1 MIHVDDK
8 LLLVAKKMCS
18 PEVLKLY
25 EFEYRNP
32 QAVNFFNMIFGTID
46 APFESENWVLSM
58 FEGYFPKGFYIN
70 FLYACTERVL
80 GDEETYSRFIE
91 LTNPSIKFLGK
102 SDNVSLDLSK
112 ITPIIEGILAEYNEL
127 IDGYIQRGLLTE
139 EAIQN
144 KATI

>member
-32 QAVNFFNMIFGTID
+32 QAVNFFNMIFGTTD
-46 APFESENWVLSM
+46 SPFESEIGLSM
-58 FEGYFPKGFYIN
+58 FEGYFPKSFYIS

-112 ITPIIEGILAEYNEL
+112 ITPIIEEILAEYNEL
-127 IDGYIQRGLLTE
+127 IDGYIQRDLLTE

-144 KATI
+144 KAII

>member
-1 MIHVDDK
+1 MKHVDDK

-18 PEVLKLY
+18 PEILKLY

-32 QAVNFFNMIFGTID
+32 QAVNFFNMLFGTVRS
-46 APFESENWVLSM
+46 PFESTIGLSM

-80 GDEETYSRFIE
+80 GDEETFSKFIE
-91 LTNPSIKFLGK
+91 LTNPSIKFLDR

-112 ITPIIEGILAEYNEL
+112 VTPIVEEILTEYNEL
-127 IDGYIQRGLLTE
+127 IDGYIQRGLLAA
-139 EAIQN
+139 EAIRN
-144 KATI
+144 KAII

>member
-32 QAVNFFNMIFGTID
+32 QAVIFFNMIFGTTD
-46 APFESENWVLSM
+46 SPFESEIGLSM
-58 FEGYFPKGFYIN
+58 FEGYFPKSFYIN

-112 ITPIIEGILAEYNEL
+112 ITPIIEEILVEYNEL

-139 EAIQN
+139 EALQN
-144 KATI
+144 KAII

>member
-32 QAVNFFNMIFGTID
+32 QAVNFFNMIFGTSD
-46 APFESENWVLSM
+46 SPFELEIALSM
-58 FEGYFPKGFYIN
+58 FEGYFPKSFYIN

-112 ITPIIEGILAEYNEL
+112 ITPIIEEILVEYNEL

-139 EAIQN
+139 ESIQN
-144 KATI
+144 KAII

>member
-32 QAVNFFNMIFGTID
+32 QAVNFFNMIFGTTD
-46 APFESENWVLSM
+46 SPFESEIGLSM
-58 FEGYFPKGFYIN
+58 FEGYFPKSFYIS

-102 SDNVSLDLSK
+102 FDNVSLDLSK
-112 ITPIIEGILAEYNEL
+112 ITPIIEEILAEYNEL

-144 KATI
+144 KAII

>member
-1 MIHVDDK
+1 MKHVDDK

-18 PEVLKLY
+18 PEVFKLY

-32 QAVNFFNMIFGTID
+32 QAVNFFNILFGTVYS
-46 APFESENWVLSM
+46 PFESAIGLSM
-58 FEGYFPKGFYIN
+58 FEGYFPKNFYIN

-80 GDEETYSRFIE
+80 GDEETFSRFIE
-91 LTNPSIKFLGK
+91 LTNLSIKFLEK

-112 ITPIIEGILAEYNEL
+112 ITPIIEEILAEYNEL

-144 KATI
+144 KAII